1 MSEYID
7 LQSRFFYNI
16 CRFGLWL
23 EAQGYQVGMG
33 GAWRSDEEAK
43 RNAETGK
50 GIALSLHRD
59 RMALDLVIRKDDK
72 EVTVEEYKRCGE
84 AWKSLSEL
92 NRYGGDFVKLRD
104 YQHFSQT
111 FNGRS

>member
-1 MSEYID
+1 MSEYAD
-7 LQSRFFYNI
+7 LQSKFFFNI

-23 EAQGYQVGMG
+23 ESQGYQVGMG

-43 RNAETGK
+43 RYASTGQ

-59 RMALDLVIRKDDK
+59 RMALDMVIRKDGK
-72 EVTVEEYKRCGE
+72 EVGTEEYKRCGE
-84 AWKSLSEL
+84 AWKSLDAL
-92 NRYGGDFVKLRD
+92 NRWGGDFVKLRD

-111 FNGRS
+111 YNGRS